1 MIKLIAVV
9 TMIIDHIGFV
19 FFPEV
24 TILRII
30 GRIAMPLFAFSI
42 ARGFFYTKS
51 KGKYF
56 TLMAIFAV
64 ISQVPFHYM
73 RLAGRGMELT
83 SSDIP
88 YQFMAA
94 FRLDAHYNILVTWL
108 LAMLFLLGL
117 ERLLNKKCEWLI
129 VTAALL
135 IGPIA
140 TSFYLSFDFG
150 LYGVILPAIFYM
162 TFYGRSVTTGASKRE
177 VSFTLSDYVN
187 VFIFVALATYL
198 MWMDRLPDQ
207 FYSISDLPVQFYAVL
222 AIPLIPLTISFDHKV
237 KLPKLFFYFSYPV
250 HIILLVATAWVVM
263 G

>member
-1 MIKLIAVV
+1 MIKLIAVI

-19 FFPEV
+19 FFPEL

-42 ARGFFYTKS
+42 ARGFFYTRN

-56 TLMAIFAV
+56 TLMILFAA
-64 ISQVPFHYM
+64 ISQIPFHFM
-73 RLAGRGMELT
+73 RLAGRGIEVT
-83 SSDIP
+83 VSQIP
-88 YQFMAA
+88 YQALAA

-117 ERLLNKKCEWLI
+117 ERLLCKRCEWLM
-129 VTAALL
+129 VTAGLL

-140 TSFYLSFDFG
+140 ASFYLSFDFG

-162 TFYGRSVTTGASKRE
+162 TFYGKSVTGGVSKKE
-177 VSFTLSDYVN
+177 VSFTLFDYVN

-198 MWMDRLPDQ
+198 LWMDRMPDQ
-207 FYSISDLPVQFYAVL
+207 LNGLSDIPIQFYAVL
-222 AIPLIPLTISFDHKV
+222 AIPILPLTISFDHRV
-237 KLPKLFFYFSYPV
+237 RLPKLFFYFSYPI
-250 HIILLVATAWVVM
+250 HIVLLIVMAWVIQ
-263 G
+263 

>member
-1 MIKLIAVV
+1 MIKLIAVI

-42 ARGFFYTKS
+42 ARGFFYTNN

-56 TLMAIFAV
+56 TLMILFAA

-73 RLAGRGMELT
+73 RLAGRREELIA
-83 SSDIP
+83 SDIP
-88 YQFMAA
+88 YQVMAA

-117 ERLLNKKCEWLI
+117 ERLLNKKCEWLM
-129 VTAALL
+129 VTAGLL

-140 TSFYLSFDFG
+140 ASFYLSFDFG
-150 LYGVILPAIFYM
+150 LYGVILPAIFYIA
-162 TFYGRSVTTGASKRE
+162 FYGRSVTAGTSKKD
-177 VSFTLSDYVN
+177 VSFRMFDYIN

-198 MWMDRLPDQ
+198 LWMDRLPDQ
-207 FYSISDLPVQFYAVL
+207 FYGISDIPVQFYAVL
-222 AIPLIPLTISFDHKV
+222 AIPLIPLTISFDNKV

-250 HIILLVATAWVVM
+250 HIILLVAIAWITR
-263 G
+263 

>member
-19 FFPEV
+19 FFPQY

-42 ARGFFYTKS
+42 ARGFFYTNS

-56 TLMAIFAV
+56 FLMILFAA

-73 RLAGRGMELT
+73 RLAGRGGELT
-83 SSDIP
+83 ASELP
-88 YQFMAA
+88 YQLMAA

-117 ERLLNKKCEWLI
+117 ERFLSKKCEWLM
-129 VTAALL
+129 VTAGLL

-140 TSFYLSFDFG
+140 ASFYLSFDFG
-150 LYGVILPAIFYM
+150 LYGVILPAIFYI
-162 TFYGRSVTTGASKRE
+162 TFYGRSVAGGTSKKE
-177 VSFTLSDYVN
+177 VSFRMFDYIN

-198 MWMDRLPDQ
+198 LWMDRLPDQ
-207 FYSISDLPVQFYAVL
+207 FYGISDIPVQFYAVL
-222 AIPLIPLTISFDHKV
+222 AIPLIPLTISFDNRV

-250 HIILLVATAWVVM
+250 HIILLVAIAWAIR
-263 G
+263 